1 MRVALFAALACACVA
16 LPAQSQDRGAYL
28 GGGLG
33 QTRMTDWCDDT
44 SGGTTTGAFAPLPL
58 FSCEDTDTG
67 WKVFG
72 GYQFNRYISV
82 EATYINWGKVSATF
96 GASGQ
101 RELTAKQQS
110 WGAAALGSLPLGES
124 FALLAKLGT
133 LVTKQNVDVQN
144 EPGAETEIHY
154 GLGARYRFVENGAV
168 RVEWEATS
176 ELKLQMISASLEV
189 RF

>member
-1 MRVALFAALACACVA
+1 MRTALFAALACACVA
-16 LPAQSQDRGAYL
+16 LPAPAQDRGAYL

-33 QTRMTDWCDDT
+33 QTKMTEWCDDT
-44 SGGTTTGAFAPLPL
+44 TGGNTTGAFAPLAV

-72 GYQFNRYISV
+72 GYQFNRYISA
-82 EATYINWGKVSATF
+82 EATYINWGKVRATF
-96 GASGQ
+96 GAQGQ

-133 LVTKQNVDVQN
+133 LFTKQNVDVLG

-154 GLGARYRFVENGAV
+154 GLGARYRFVHNGAV

-176 ELKLQMISASLEV
+176 ELKLQMISASLEY